1 LEIQKVK
8 LIQSSDER
16 SEVDLDDEPDLLAGQ
31 KPIENDDTFEER
43 KGLRE
48 SIKSV
53 FSWRNY
59 SVYLTTAWI
68 YTAFSYLGL
77 FFNLYFLELFPGDYV
92 VLGAVLSLTSIV
104 ASIARLGGGYVG
116 DVVNR
121 KHLSVVS
128 MFMLAIYNLIL
139 GIFIEFTWIL
149 IALLFLSTME
159 IFKGG
164 SSAFIMDNIPKE
176 HSGVGLSLFQVGKVL
191 GIVTLGAFVILTL
204 ILEFATS
211 LRLMFLIGGVFLI
224 GVTIVR
230 FTLLEGKAPETKRE
244 GISLPRAF
252 IQDNKR
258 AAGLLLKTVPGLLA
272 VVVIDSISD
281 GLFRF
286 GSYIYI
292 NEVVGI
298 EIPGI
303 IIMSLITI
311 IVSVPLLLG
320 AGRLSDR
327 YSVKKL
333 AFVVYSVVPISAILL
348 VISPILPY
356 WAPNSIILGAD
367 SLVEGLGAIFSTPFL
382 AILMK
387 SVNDSIW
394 FLLLLIII
402 QKNLPRKD
410 TSKILSVFWF
420 IVFMTASVGPY
431 VGGLVFEFFYQG
443 NLFILVLVLNL
454 LILGW
459 IAKQGLIRDNELS
472 ETVNN
477 G

>member
-1 LEIQKVK
+1 MK